1 MAAAE
6 LVFCRGPGEKSQ
18 QGRPVLIVGQLAHL
32 HRLTW
37 DKVKDKLPPPV
48 HEQAWRTALG
58 SLRPNPTDVCP
69 LWLNSAAVAA
79 LPGRVSRHNT
89 PSSAHF
95 LLRLVRSWLPEET
108 SQHIVVVCERP
119 AVFASAC
126 ALARASPLFSRRSG
140 RGRPGEPRRVTAEF
154 LCAKPGDQPLALET
168 LTCLSN
174 VAESI
179 RLAARIVD
187 TPCSEMSTDD
197 FLQEIREVGSELGI
211 VPSVVRGEELHKKG
225 FGGIYGVGKAARSP
239 PALAVLSHA
248 PEGATQTIAWIGSGI
263 VYNTGGLTLKAK
275 TLMPGAKRDC
285 AGAAAV
291 LGAFRA
297 AVKQGFKE
305 NLHAVFC
312 LAENSIGPKAT
323 RPDDIL
329 RLYSGKTVEVNNT
342 DAGGRLALADGA
354 VYASRDLKADI
365 IVGIGNL
372 TAAQGVVTGRYHAG
386 LLTNSAEWEKA
397 CVRAGRTSGDLVHP
411 LVFTPELHI
420 SEFSSAMA
428 DMKNFVSDR
437 SNAQC
442 SCAGLFLGA
451 HIGFN
456 WSGVW
461 IDVDMGC
468 PAYSGDRATG
478 YGVAFLLALFGQ
490 AADDA
495 ELQMVSPLG
504 SVADGHVENCEPAG
518 SALKRKRLV

>member
-1 MAAAE
+1 MR
-6 LVFCRGPGEKSQ
+6 LGHLLQKRC
-18 QGRPVLIVGQLAHL
+18 GQ
-32 HRLTW
+32 
-37 DKVKDKLPPPV
+37 P
-48 HEQAWRTALG
+48 
-58 SLRPNPTDVCP
+58 
-69 LWLNSAAVAA
+69 
-79 LPGRVSRHNT
+79 
-89 PSSAHF
+89 
-95 LLRLVRSWLPEET
+95 LRLVLTSSVWEDGCCRTCVLPGTWRKKPTRETCADCGAARTSAQTDVGQSQGQVTAPSTRAGGVREARSLRLGVRPRPGLSPLLPEVGAGKARRAAPRHGGVPVRET
-108 SQHIVVVCERP
+108 RRP
-119 AVFASAC
+119 APGPRDADGKCFRSLPAPAS
-126 ALARASPLFSRRSG
+126 S
-140 RGRPGEPRRVTAEF
+140 
-154 LCAKPGDQPLALET
+154 D
-168 LTCLSN
+168 CLSN